1 MDSFWKGILTALV
14 VVLIVAAYIGLLIGA
29 LYLGEWLYAK
39 FGIGGLMLM
48 CALMVVGAVGVHD
61 HN

>member
-1 MDSFWKGILTALV
+1 MDNFWKGVLTALV
-14 VVLIVAAYIGLLIGA
+14 VVLIVAVYVALLVGA
-29 LYLGEWLYAK
+29 LYLGRWLYSD
-39 FGIGGLMLM
+39 FGAGGLMLM